1 MTDTGFS
8 LTDSASFC
16 LASMAPPLLARGVGG
31 LLLPISALG
40 EDSGVQR
47 YYYYYRCEPIMKVL
61 DEKSFEV

>member
-8 LTDSASFC
+8 LTDPAPFC
-16 LASMAPPLLARGVGG
+16 LASTAPPPLAWGVEG

-47 YYYYYRCEPIMKVL
+47 YYYYSRCEPIMKVL
-61 DEKSFEV
+61 DGKSFEV